1 MNTTSNHESGFRP
14 QLSRIIYVAICL
26 GVLILFIFPL
36 LILLL
41 FNLHAKPLTFAV
53 RKPAVAN
60 DRQLAYFKLADPV
73 Q

>member
-14 QLSRIIYVAICL
+14 QLSRIIYVVICL

-41 FNLHAKPLTFAV
+41 FNLHIKPFTFTV
-53 RKPAVAN
+53 RKQAVTN
-60 DRQLAYFKLADPV
+60 DRRLAYFKLADPL